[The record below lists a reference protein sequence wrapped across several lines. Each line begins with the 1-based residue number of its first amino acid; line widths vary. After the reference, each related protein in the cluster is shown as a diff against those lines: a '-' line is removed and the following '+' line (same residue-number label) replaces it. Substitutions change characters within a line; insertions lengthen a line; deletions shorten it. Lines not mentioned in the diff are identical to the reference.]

1 MRKTIGSCTGG
12 HMRRL
17 CICALLI
24 SCSATRLAAQTNT
37 SSAAASGAI
46 FAQALEAVAQ
56 SDRPDS
62 LDQAPPAQQP
72 DAKKEQAP
80 EHLSTGWSSLLK
92 DSASDFVAFPKRPST
107 WTILGIGAGAALAV
121 HPADDYV
128 ETHIVGND
136 AVNNFFSL
144 GQTIGSWY
152 VQFGSAVGL
161 WAVGRYVV
169 GPASGESKTNKYS
182 EVGFDL
188 LRAQILSGVL
198 VQGMKVSFQRDRP
211 SGACCAFP
219 SGHSAAAF
227 AAAAVLERHLGYR
240 LSWPALVGATYVA
253 TSRLVD
259 DRHFLSDVVFGAAVG
274 TVSGWTVVGTRGRR
288 RPVVIQPIPV
298 KGGMMIAVMRT
309 AE

>member
-1 MRKTIGSCTGG
+1 MTRLLSCA
-12 HMRRL
+12 
-17 CICALLI
+17 IVVW
-24 SCSATRLAAQTNT
+24 CSALPVAAQTLDVDT
-37 SSAAASGAI
+37 RAATISSQAVEAI
-46 FAQALEAVAQ
+46 
-56 SDRPDS
+56 S
-62 LDQAPPAQQP
+62 LNQAPAEQEPSP
-72 DAKKEQAP
+72 KKEAAP

-107 WTILGIGAGAALAV
+107 WTILGIGAAAALAV

-128 ETHIVGND
+128 ESHIVGND
-136 AVNNFFSL
+136 RADNFFSL
-144 GQTIGSWY
+144 GQWIGGWE

-161 WAVGRYVV
+161 WAVGRYVI
-169 GPASGESKTNKYS
+169 GSAEGESKTNKYS

-274 TVSGWTVVGTRGRR
+274 TASGWTVVGTRGRR
-288 RPVVIQPIPV
+288 HPVVIQPIPV
-298 KGGMMIAVMRT
+298 KGGMMIAVMRLP
-309 AE
+309 ESSRGSGVDLNR

>member
-1 MRKTIGSCTGG
+1 MRWLFS
-12 HMRRL
+12 
-17 CICALLI
+17 CALLI
-24 SCSATRLAAQTNT
+24 WCSAPAAAQNT
-37 SSAAASGAI
+37 GSTSTPGTI
-46 FAQALEAVAQ
+46 FAQALEAVTQ
-56 SDRPDS
+56 SDDAGALGQGS
-62 LDQAPPAQQP
+62 PAQQP
-72 DAKKEQAP
+72 EPKKEAAP

-92 DSASDFVAFPKRPST
+92 DSGSDFVAFPKRRST
-107 WTILGIGAGAALAV
+107 WTILGIGAAAALAV

-128 ETHIVGND
+128 ESHIVGNETAD
-136 AVNNFFSL
+136 NFFSL
-144 GQTIGSWY
+144 GQWVGSAY

-169 GPASGESKTNKYS
+169 APAEGESRTNKYS

-188 LRAQILSGVL
+188 LRAQILSGAI
-198 VQGMKVSFQRDRP
+198 VQGMKYSVQRDRP

-259 DRHFLSDVVFGAAVG
+259 NRHFMSDVIFGAAVG
-274 TVSGWTVVGTRGRR
+274 TASGWTVVGTRGRKHPLVLQ
-288 RPVVIQPIPV
+288 PVPV
-298 KGGMMIAVMRT
+298 KGGMMIAVMRMP
-309 AE
+309 E